1 MGVSVDVIAGGRE
14 AARESGLAR
23 LAEATG
29 GAFVVEDDFGA
40 SFAENV
46 AAAARRPAG
55 RRRGRS
61 TLTVRTPPGVRVTR
75 VVGPAEAVAEE
86 EKRAATETAA
96 VAGKATADAS
106 VAFAL
111 AGDDPSRVSTKG
123 GPGGENAPL
132 RFFFPRRSPAVSVPF
147 TPHFLSSGKNERAA
161 YQLVVRHTNGGRRVK
176 RLRENDPSRAL
187 HRKPRGVRPSPRGF
201 MRSATAAT
209 APFLFFFEPRS
220 RLSRTTIEA
229 LSNHDPII
237 ADQIFLSASFSLIR
251 ASSFSSSTTRTS
263 PAPSRRSSLCCGAT
277 NPTPTGPLLDA
288 RRGA

>member
-96 VAGKATADAS
+96 VAGKAKADAS

-111 AGDDPSRVSTKG
+111 AGDDPSRVSKQKG
-123 GPGGENAPL
+123 GA
-132 RFFFPRRSPAVSVPF
+132 R
-147 TPHFLSSGKNERAA
+147 GK
-161 YQLVVRHTNGGRRVK
+161 
-176 RLRENDPSRAL
+176 
-187 HRKPRGVRPSPRGF
+187 RPSSILFPPTIPRGF
-201 MRSATAAT
+201 RSFHT
-209 APFLFFFEPRS
+209 P
-220 RLSRTTIEA
+220 
-229 LSNHDPII
+229 
-237 ADQIFLSASFSLIR
+237 FSLLR
-251 ASSFSSSTTRTS
+251 EKRTRGLPARRPTHKRWASS
-263 PAPSRRSSLCCGAT
+263 
-277 NPTPTGPLLDA
+277 
-288 RRGA
+288 

>member
-46 AAAARRPAG
+46 TAAARRPAG

-96 VAGKATADAS
+96 VAGKAKADAS

-123 GPGGENAPL
+123 TLGGKTPLFDSFSPDEPPRFPFLSHPIFSPPGKTNARLTSSSSDTQTVGVELNGCARTTHPG
-132 RFFFPRRSPAVSVPF
+132 RFTESRAASARRPAVS
-147 TPHFLSSGKNERAA
+147 
-161 YQLVVRHTNGGRRVK
+161 
-176 RLRENDPSRAL
+176 
-187 HRKPRGVRPSPRGF
+187 
-201 MRSATAAT
+201 
-209 APFLFFFEPRS
+209 
-220 RLSRTTIEA
+220 
-229 LSNHDPII
+229 
-237 ADQIFLSASFSLIR
+237 
-251 ASSFSSSTTRTS
+251 
-263 PAPSRRSSLCCGAT
+263 
-277 NPTPTGPLLDA
+277 
-288 RRGA
+288 

>member
-29 GAFVVEDDFGA
+29 GAFVVEDEFGA

-111 AGDDPSRVSTKG
+111 AGDDPSR
-123 GPGGENAPL
+123 
-132 RFFFPRRSPAVSVPF
+132 
-147 TPHFLSSGKNERAA
+147 
-161 YQLVVRHTNGGRRVK
+161 
-176 RLRENDPSRAL
+176 
-187 HRKPRGVRPSPRGF
+187 
-201 MRSATAAT
+201 
-209 APFLFFFEPRS
+209 
-220 RLSRTTIEA
+220 
-229 LSNHDPII
+229 
-237 ADQIFLSASFSLIR
+237 
-251 ASSFSSSTTRTS
+251 
-263 PAPSRRSSLCCGAT
+263 
-277 NPTPTGPLLDA
+277 
-288 RRGA
+288 

>member
-46 AAAARRPAG
+46 AAPP

-75 VVGPAEAVAEE
+75 VVGSAEAVAEE

-123 GPGGENAPL
+123 GGPGKTL
-132 RFFFPRRSPAVSVPF
+132 
-147 TPHFLSSGKNERAA
+147 
-161 YQLVVRHTNGGRRVK
+161 
-176 RLRENDPSRAL
+176 
-187 HRKPRGVRPSPRGF
+187 
-201 MRSATAAT
+201 
-209 APFLFFFEPRS
+209 
-220 RLSRTTIEA
+220 
-229 LSNHDPII
+229 
-237 ADQIFLSASFSLIR
+237 SLIHI
-251 ASSFSSSTTRTS
+251 
-263 PAPSRRSSLCCGAT
+263 
-277 NPTPTGPLLDA
+277 
-288 RRGA
+288 

>member
-55 RRRGRS
+55 RRRGRA

-123 GPGGENAPL
+123 TLGG
-132 RFFFPRRSPAVSVPF
+132 
-147 TPHFLSSGKNERAA
+147 K
-161 YQLVVRHTNGGRRVK
+161 
-176 RLRENDPSRAL
+176 
-187 HRKPRGVRPSPRGF
+187 RPSSILFPPTIPRGF
-201 MRSATAAT
+201 RSFHT
-209 APFLFFFEPRS
+209 P
-220 RLSRTTIEA
+220 
-229 LSNHDPII
+229 
-237 ADQIFLSASFSLIR
+237 FSLLR
-251 ASSFSSSTTRTS
+251 EKRTRGLPARRPTHKRWASS
-263 PAPSRRSSLCCGAT
+263 
-277 NPTPTGPLLDA
+277 
-288 RRGA
+288 